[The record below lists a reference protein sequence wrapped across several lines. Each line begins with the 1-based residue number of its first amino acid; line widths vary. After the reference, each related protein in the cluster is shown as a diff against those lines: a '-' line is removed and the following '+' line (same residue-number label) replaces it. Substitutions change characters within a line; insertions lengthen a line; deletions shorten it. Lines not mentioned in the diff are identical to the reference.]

1 MSDPE
6 RDRRRPLRQ
15 PGERGGSSGAPAGP
29 GQPGERSGSSGAPA
43 GLRLF
48 VGVRVSIATVNAL
61 DEAVQ
66 EMRRASPDDRRLR
79 WVAPASYH
87 VTLKFLGWTRPE
99 VGFALRDALG
109 AALAGQRAFELET
122 RGLGGFPALER
133 ARVLWA
139 GVDPAGAARLTALAE
154 RVERAAEALGF
165 AREQR
170 PYHPHVT
177 LARLAGPSD
186 VRGLV
191 SRYTEQLFR
200 SSWVDGVVLF
210 ETKVKSDGSE
220 YQEKARWPLETD
232 SKASRRHTGPVDHGD
247 PVDDPA
253 LDEPPG
259 GAPEGPG
266 GDAERPND
274 DREE

>member
-6 RDRRRPLRQ
+6 PDRARPF
-15 PGERGGSSGAPAGP
+15 PPSD
-29 GQPGERSGSSGAPA
+29 ERSGSGGTPA

-66 EMRRASPDDRRLR
+66 GMRRASPDDRRLR

-122 RGLGGFPALER
+122 RGVGGFPGLER

-154 RVERAAEALGF
+154 KVERAAEALGF

-170 PYHPHVT
+170 PFHPHVT
-177 LARLAGPSD
+177 LARLAAPTD
-186 VRGLV
+186 LRGLV

-210 ETKVKSDGSE
+210 ETKTKSSGSE
-220 YQEKARWPLETD
+220 YQEKAMWPLETD
-232 SKASRRHTGPVDHGD
+232 SKASRRHTGPVDHED
-247 PVDDPA
+247 PVDDAAP
-253 LDEPPG
+253 DEPPG
-259 GAPEGPG
+259 DVPDGPN

>member
-1 MSDPE
+1 
-6 RDRRRPLRQ
+6 
-15 PGERGGSSGAPAGP
+15 
-29 GQPGERSGSSGAPA
+29 
-43 GLRLF
+43 
-48 VGVRVSIATVNAL
+48 VNAL
-61 DEAVQ
+61 DEAVH
-66 EMRRASPDDRRLR
+66 EMRRASPDERRLR

-99 VGFALRDALG
+99 VGFALRDAIG
-109 AALAGQRAFELET
+109 AALAGQRAFEMET
-122 RGLGGFPALER
+122 RGLGAFPGPER

-139 GVDPAGAARLTALAE
+139 GVDPGGAARLSALAE

-177 LARLAGPSD
+177 LARLAGPTD
-186 VRGLV
+186 IRGVV

-210 ETKVKSDGSE
+210 ETKTRSGGSE
-220 YQEKARWPLETD
+220 YHEKARWPLETD
-232 SKASRRHTGPVDHGD
+232 SKPSRRHTGPVDHED
-247 PVDDPA
+247 PVDDPV
-253 LDEPPG
+253 LDELPGNPPD
-259 GAPEGPG
+259 GPA